1 VFEDAAGVLGGVCE
15 QIGAVG
21 DASGERALNASPLA
35 AALLPAASVRRF
47 GDADPDAL
55 ARVVESL
62 EAARERLAAAR
73 PRCEDGDTCVREL
86 AQAIRLARHGA
97 WRLLREL
104 GGRAPSDTDL
114 RRDLAEAIEEQRA
127 CWRLRSREG
136 GLADSVA
143 RLEATLASYGRG
155 D

>member
-1 VFEDAAGVLGGVCE
+1 MFDDGGGVLGALCE
-15 QIGAVG
+15 ELGALYELPG
-21 DASGERALNASPLA
+21 LRALNASPLA
-35 AALLPAASVRRF
+35 VALLPAAKLRSF
-47 GDADPDAL
+47 GRADPADV
-55 ARVVESL
+55 ARAVARL
-62 EAARERLAAAR
+62 EQARDRLTDAR
-73 PRCEDGDTCVREL
+73 PRCADGDVVVREL

-104 GGRAPSDTDL
+104 GGAAPSDAEL

-143 RLEATLASYGRG
+143 RLEATLALY
-155 D
+155 